1 VHSPLAWHHHK
12 ALLGLGEGCE
22 VAKPCLCGLEA
33 EEVVKAGA
41 GRMNHGITRLERT
54 YKII

>member
-12 ALLGLGEGCE
+12 ALLGLWEGCE